1 MTQNLSFEILFT
13 MLAAVSG
20 GALAKKLRLP
30 LIVGYLLAGVVIGAA
45 FRVRFGAGSITPVLA
60 ELGVALLLFSI
71 GLEFPLK
78 RLSKVGRPGVLGA
91 VVQMLLTIFASLII
105 FTLFFQFSLFKALF
119 FGSLLALSSTAIIA
133 KILEEHGALESA
145 HGELM
150 LTWLLVQD
158 LAVIPLMVVFSAS
171 GNGISLNPLIV
182 ILLSL
187 TKAVVLLGLVVLA
200 GYRFVPAIFSKL
212 AFLGS
217 RELLTLASFSLCVA
231 FSLLT
236 YSLGLSF
243 AVGAF
248 LAGIMLSAA
257 DLSHEVYA
265 TTRPLRDLFVAVFF
279 VSLGFLVNL
288 ATLINNLPLII
299 LLLLTAVV
307 LKFAINLGVATF
319 LGYHHRIAFT
329 AAVGLVSIGEFAFI
343 LAAQGLLLEVITP
356 EFYQVILVVV
366 VLSLLITPLAFENS
380 FWLYRLWRRVVGRS
394 EIIPNLVMPRKTVSD
409 GHIVLIGFGRVGR
422 HVAESLAAS
431 GQAFIVVDYNL
442 HTLKEAR
449 RRGYSYVYGDPT
461 QENVLAAANLGT
473 AKAVI
478 LAVPDTEAEEL
489 IIKEARRVNPSAKI
503 YCRAHT
509 EADAAFL
516 RGFGVTTVVEP
527 EIEAAKALVARL

>member
-1 MTQNLSFEILFT
+1 MTQSTALEILFT
-13 MLAAVSG
+13 MLAAVAG

-45 FRVRFGAGSITPVLA
+45 FRVRFGAGNITPILA

-78 RLSKVGRPGVLGA
+78 RLSKVGRPGILGA
-91 VVQMLLTIFASLII
+91 VVQMLLTITASLII
-105 FTLFFQFSLFKALF
+105 FTIFFKFSLFKALF
-119 FGSLLALSSTAIIA
+119 FGSLLSLSSTAIMA
-133 KILEEHGALESA
+133 KILEEHGAVESA

-158 LAVIPLMVVFSAS
+158 LAVIPLMIIFSVS
-171 GNGISLNPLIV
+171 GGDSTIITI
-182 ILLSL
+182 ILALAKATL
-187 TKAVVLLGLVVLA
+187 LLGAVVLLG
-200 GYRFVPAIFSKL
+200 YRFAAPVFSKL

-236 YSLGLSF
+236 FSLGLSF

-265 TTRPLRDLFVAVFF
+265 ITRPLRDLFVAVFF
-279 VSLGFLVNL
+279 VSLGFLVNVTTL
-288 ATLINNLPLII
+288 PGSWTLILALLIVS
-299 LLLLTAVV
+299 LV
-307 LKFAINLGVATF
+307 LKLTINLGVARF
-319 LGYHHRIAFT
+319 LGYHPRVAFT
-329 AAVGLVSIGEFAFI
+329 AAVGLTSIGEFAFV
-343 LAAQGLLLEVITP
+343 LAAQGLLLNIISP

-366 VLSLLITPLAFENS
+366 VLSLLIIPLAFTNVLP
-380 FWLYRLWRRVVGRS
+380 LYHLWRR
-394 EIIPNLVMPRKTVSD
+394 LVSRGEVEPSLAMPRRSVTD
-409 GHIVLIGFGRVGR
+409 NHLVLIGFGRVGR

-431 GQAFIVVDYNL
+431 GRAFIVVDYNL

-461 QENVLAAANLGT
+461 QESVLAAANLAT

-478 LAVPDTEAEEL
+478 LAVPDTQAEEL

-516 RGFGVTTVVEP
+516 RGFGVATVVEP
-527 EIEAAKALVARL
+527 EIEAAKALIARL